1 MSIQFNQFEQLVT
14 GVLKEYPK
22 LYADGKGVDI
32 LMLTAAV
39 ESDGCSYFQQIN
51 GPAIS
56 FFQLE
61 PATIDDI
68 LRYVKQSSKRNIEL
82 AQINNNIFEEIF
94 YYSARDYQNGALLLH
109 IELSIL
115 LARIKYWMDPKP
127 LGNTIEEHAATWKR
141 VYNTELGKGKPEEA
155 IKKYN
160 TWKTKGFIR

>member
-1 MSIQFNQFEQLVT
+1 MSIQFNQFEELVT
-14 GVLKEYPK
+14 NVLYNYPK

-39 ESDGCSYFQQIN
+39 ESDGCSYFHQIN
-51 GPAIS
+51 GPAIT

-68 LRYVKQSSKRNIEL
+68 LRYIRQSSKRSAEL
-82 AQINNNIFEEIF
+82 AEINNLFEED
-94 YYSARDYQNGALLLH
+94 YHYTARGYKNAALLLH
-109 IELSIL
+109 LELSVL

-127 LGNTIEEHAATWKR
+127 LGSTIEDHAATWKR